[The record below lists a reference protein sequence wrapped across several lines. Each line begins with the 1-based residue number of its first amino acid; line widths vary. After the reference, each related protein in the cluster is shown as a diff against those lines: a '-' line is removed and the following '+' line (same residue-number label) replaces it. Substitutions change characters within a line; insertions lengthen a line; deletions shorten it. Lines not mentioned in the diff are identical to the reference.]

1 MADPSSRKRPSQY
14 KAFDPVAKKLRDAA
28 IKSLAESYLE
38 HARANGGKCKRG
50 FVKGLVDE
58 ARSSAQGLSITRD
71 DINNEVKRIQ
81 KANSRASVVS
91 PAETSTSAP
100 CNAAPPSN
108 LDILA
113 SAVSQISPQP
123 VEISAEVVLD
133 PARNLGK
140 GGRPKGT
147 TNENKRAEAL
157 ARKKAVNWVTVEY
170 AQKRSQLLESN
181 QTSGK
186 RVTLE
191 DGTLQNLVATA
202 AERFE
207 IQGDFDVPRQTIHS
221 RIKAERLEVWHR
233 GQTSPLIVV
242 EVTLNAYIIGAWM
255 VNCPLSVSQCI
266 ELMHNL
272 MSGSSFEQNL
282 NKWKTACEIYSS
294 NPEVPLVGLKYWK
307 CLYIS

>member
-71 DINNEVKRIQ
+71 DINNEVKRTQ

-91 PAETSTSAP
+91 PAETSVSAP

-123 VEISAEVVLD
+123 VETSAEVVLD

-191 DGTLQNLVATA
+191 DGTLQNDLQHHPQ
-202 AERFE
+202 RKLLC
-207 IQGDFDVPRQTIHS
+207 P
-221 RIKAERLEVWHR
+221 
-233 GQTSPLIVV
+233 GQDRR
-242 EVTLNAYIIGAWM
+242 
-255 VNCPLSVSQCI
+255 
-266 ELMHNL
+266 
-272 MSGSSFEQNL
+272 
-282 NKWKTACEIYSS
+282 
-294 NPEVPLVGLKYWK
+294 
-307 CLYIS
+307 